1 MVTDEQVRRLRKL
14 SNTEKNQEIAA
25 SKAGMDPTTARRYL
39 GLERLPS
46 ELKKDRPWR
55 TREDPFGEVWDA
67 VQQQIQESPGLE
79 AKTLFEWLQREYPG
93 RFSDGQIRTLQRRIK
108 LWRVTEGPAQEVYF
122 GQKHTPGRLCASD
135 FTHMTEL
142 GITLEGQTF
151 EHLVYHFV
159 LTYSN
164 WETGTICYSESL
176 ESLSEGW
183 QNAVWELGA
192 VAAEHRTDSLS
203 SAVNNMSNR
212 EEFNRR
218 YEAVMRYYGV
228 KPQHTNPASPNEN
241 GDCEQSHH
249 RFKRAVKQA
258 LLLRGS
264 ADFPSQAAYEVFLR
278 EVCERR
284 NAKRKEAHDIECR
297 FLKPLPARRLESFRS
312 VRVRVQPGSTISVE
326 RNICSVSSRLIGDW
340 VDVRIYA
347 ATIEVW
353 YAQRKQET
361 MPRLSGRCKHR
372 VHYRHVI
379 DWLVRKPGAFAG
391 YRYRSELFPTS
402 RFRMAYDFLAATAS
416 DHADR
421 EYLGILHLA
430 ARQSEV
436 EVDEALRHLFEVGDG
451 VSLAQVEAL
460 VKEGLTPTRV
470 LAVSIEPIN
479 LSTYDALL
487 HHKEEWHEG
496 RDEGMETTPAGQPEG
511 TAPADDTRVIRRVGG
526 PGAAGV
532 AGLRALPAGT

>member
-46 ELKKDRPWR
+46 ELKKERQWR
-55 TREDPFGEVWDA
+55 TREDPFNEVWDT
-67 VQQQIQESPGLE
+67 VQLQIQERPGLE

-122 GQKHTPGRLCASD
+122 GQKHVPGRLCASD

-142 GITLEGQTF
+142 GITLGGQTL

-203 SAVNNMSNR
+203 SAVNNMSNL
-212 EEFNRR
+212 EEFNQR
-218 YEAVMRYYGV
+218 YEGVMRYYGV

-241 GDCEQSHH
+241 GDVEQSHH
-249 RFKRAVKQA
+249 RFKRAVEQA

-264 ADFPSQAAYEVFLR
+264 RDFGGMTEYAQFLKDLFAQ
-278 EVCERR
+278 R
-284 NAKRKEAHDIECR
+284 NAGRRARLAEEMAVMGE
-297 FLKPLPARRLESFRS
+297 LPARRMESAKREQ
-312 VRVRVQPGSTISVE
+312 VRVDSGSLIHVE
-326 RNICSVSSRLIGDW
+326 RNSYSVNSRLIGARVEARMYLDH
-340 VDVRIYA
+340 V
-347 ATIEVW
+347 EVW
-353 YAQRKQET
+353 YGQRKVEDL
-361 MPRLSGRCKHR
+361 PRLRGRSKHR
-372 VHYRHVI
+372 IDYRHLI
-379 DWLVRKPGAFAG
+379 EWLIRKPGAFEN
-391 YRYRSELFPTS
+391 YRYQEDLFPTS
-402 RFRMAYDFLAATAS
+402 RFRMAYD
-416 DHADR
+416 
-421 EYLGILHLA
+421 
-430 ARQSEV
+430 
-436 EVDEALRHLFEVGDG
+436 AL
-451 VSLAQVEAL
+451 
-460 VKEGLTPTRV
+460 K
-470 LAVSIEPIN
+470 
-479 LSTYDALL
+479 
-487 HHKEEWHEG
+487 
-496 RDEGMETTPAGQPEG
+496 ETTPNRCSKEYLQDSETGCGEG
-511 TAPADDTRVIRRVGG
+511 
-526 PGAAGV
+526 
-532 AGLRALPAGT
+532 